1 MATSSKVLKDA
12 LRKIKPTKEQRK
24 KLESLSRKVLLLTSK
39 LARRHKSKVILVGS
53 LTRDTWLPD
62 KMEFDIFVLFPE
74 KMKEKKMESAGLQL
88 GKSVIQ
94 KLKGEWKIEYAEH
107 PYVSGLVDGVDIDI
121 VPAFAVASA
130 EKIKS
135 AVDRTPFH
143 VKYIEKNL
151 PFSLS
156 DEVRLLKKFLKSRQI
171 YGADAKT
178 EGFAGY
184 VCELLIVNYRSFVNV
199 LRAAGK
205 WRPGEIIDLQKFY
218 KKDEYA
224 NVRKKFKGQPLILI
238 DPTDRNRNTGAA
250 LAARNFFRFKKAA
263 DEFLS
268 KPSAENYFGRQY
280 SPLTEKELIELQMQR
295 RTELIVVKFLPPKT
309 VPDVL
314 WPQLKKFGE
323 RLQTILE
330 ETKYDFRVYGKDVF
344 TDEKF
349 LSAVI
354 LEMEVSKLPS
364 VQKRIG
370 PSIFDFA
377 DSENF
382 LGKYKDQS
390 IAGPYL
396 EDGFWIAEIKR
407 PFASAREKLI
417 DSLKAQADTLKAKGV
432 PNLIADRIANGFE
445 VFSETDRILEE
456 IKRNPEF
463 GTFLR
468 KYFEKEKL
476 A

>member
-1 MATSSKVLKDA
+1 MPTAQKVLRDV
-12 LRKIKPTKEQRK
+12 LRQIKPTKNQRR
-24 KLESLSRKVLLLTSK
+24 KLESLARKTLSLASK
-39 LARRHKSKVILVGS
+39 VAKRHKAKAILVGS

-62 KMEFDIFVLFPE
+62 KMEFDVFILFPE
-74 KMKEKKMESAGLQL
+74 KMKNKKMEQTGLQL

-107 PYVSGLVDGVDIDI
+107 PYVSGLVGGIDIDI

-156 DEVRLLKKFLKSRQI
+156 DEVRLIKKFLKAHQI
-171 YGADAKT
+171 YGADNKT
-178 EGFAGY
+178 EGFSGFL
-184 VCELLIVNYRSFVNV
+184 CELLIINYRSFVNV
-199 LRAAGK
+199 LKASEK

-218 KKDEYA
+218 KKDDYQ
-224 NVRKKFKGQPLILI
+224 NLRKKFKDQALILI
-238 DPTDRNRNTGAA
+238 DPTDRNRNVGAA
-250 LAARNFFRFKKAA
+250 LASRNFFKFKKYAK
-263 DEFLS
+263 EFLS
-268 KPSAENYFGRQY
+268 KTSVENYFGKIWN
-280 SPLTEKELIELQMQR
+280 PITEKELIEIQMQR
-295 RTELIVVKFLPPKT
+295 RTELVVVKFLPPKA
-309 VPDVL
+309 VPDVV

-323 RLQTILE
+323 RLHTILE
-330 ETKYDFRVYGKDVF
+330 ETKYDFRVYGSDVF

-349 LSAVI
+349 IATVV
-354 LEMEVSKLPS
+354 LEMEVSKLPA

-370 PSIFDFA
+370 PSVFDFKDA
-377 DSENF
+377 ENF
-382 LGKYKDQS
+382 LSKYKEQALS
-390 IAGPYL
+390 GPYV
-396 EDGFWIAEIKR
+396 EDNSWVVEIKR
-407 PFASAREKLI
+407 PFTTAREKLI
-417 DSLKAQADTLKAKGV
+417 DSLKVPVEELKAKGV

-463 GTFLR
+463 GIFLR
-468 KYFEKEKL
+468 KYFERKN
-476 A
+476 